1 MNPAPL
7 RLPGPTEIG
16 DALRRR
22 LQELAFRLGGDRLR
36 ERLAA
41 LRVHTNEFGQDP
53 FGMDLDYVTT
63 ALGPLLWLYQEYFR
77 VQVRGIEKVPPGRC
91 LLVSNHSGQLPLD
104 GAMIAV
110 AMLMYAEPP
119 RAVRSMVERWVPTL
133 PFVSTFF
140 ARAGQVVGTPENCIR
155 LLESEECILVF
166 PEGTRGLNKV
176 FARRYQLAE
185 FGQGFMRLALAT
197 SSPVVPVAVIGAEEQ
212 APALVNLE
220 PIARLLRM
228 PALPI
233 TPTILPIPLPSRYT
247 IYFGEPMRFE
257 GHPNDEDRLIEEKVQ
272 AVRSTIQSM
281 VKVGLEERKSIFF

>member
-22 LQELAFRLGGDRLR
+22 LQELAFRLGGERLR
-36 ERLAA
+36 ERLRT
-41 LRVHTNEFGQDP
+41 LRLHTNEFGQDP
-53 FGMDLDYVTT
+53 FGMDLDYVTA

-110 AMLMYAEPP
+110 AMLMHAEPP

-140 ARAGQVVGTPENCIR
+140 SRAGQVVGTPENCIR
-155 LLESEECILVF
+155 LLENEEAILVF

-197 SSPVVPVAVIGAEEQ
+197 RAPIVPIAVIGAEEQ
-212 APALVNLE
+212 APALVNLR
-220 PIARLLRM
+220 PLARLLRM
-228 PALPI
+228 PAVPI

-247 IYFGEPMRFE
+247 IYFGEPMHFE
-257 GHPNDEDRLIEEKVQ
+257 GRPNEEDRVMEKKVQ
-272 AVRSTIQSM
+272 EVRSTIQSM
-281 VKVGLEERKSIFF
+281 VKVGLEERKSIYF